1 MLNNDD
7 DELIDFVTGVDP
19 AQDTKD
25 EVLSFD
31 NEIELNRN
39 SLYDIVI

>member
-1 MLNNDD
+1 MSGDDD

-19 AQDTKD
+19 VQDKED
-25 EVLSFD
+25 QVLSFD